1 MRLNY
6 QANRQIAGKKIP
18 SLWGKNWDEIGV
30 FVAYYYSYSKIS
42 HLLRAHYRE
51 TVFFNHVAHKLLILV
66 YNPCICTVQLKTT
79 QLHIYEFKLYLF
91 KS

>member
-51 TVFFNHVAHKLLILV
+51 TILQNHMTSCSRLLCFVIALYIEFTISNFDTNLNVF
-66 YNPCICTVQLKTT
+66 Q
-79 QLHIYEFKLYLF
+79 QD
-91 KS
+91 SG

>member
-51 TVFFNHVAHKLLILV
+51 TVFFNHVASCSRMLCFV
-66 YNPCICTVQLKTT
+66 NT
-79 QLHIYEFKLYLF
+79 LYIAFTIHYFDTNLNVF
-91 KS
+91 QQDRD

>member
-30 FVAYYYSYSKIS
+30 FVACYYSYSKIS
-42 HLLRAHYRE
+42 HLLRAYYRD
-51 TVFFNHVAHKLLILV
+51 VIFLNHVASCSRMLCFV
-66 YNPCICTVQLKTT
+66 NT
-79 QLHIYEFKLYLF
+79 LYIAFTIHYFDTNLNVF
-91 KS
+91 QQDSD